1 MQFFLKKGT
10 LSHLL
15 FFSVSFF
22 SVRKAPALKWRISS
36 LASFLPKLLTLCLR
50 WVSQRKGRPLPRK
63 EVDSLLCGHQVRVS
77 ANLCPLLIWHRLVTW
92 QVSHDHWGHQQVPSG
107 LLRAKAHSGYCSFPP
122 LPHFTCGSSLQFCKV
137 DETAAPLVCTQHLWS
152 LTRSSSSPNPS
163 LGFERNYFPPTN
175 FFNFRLS
182 LIFSALTPKMP
193 ALHKAA
199 ETKAIYKCQGIGVP
213 ISEAVDTL
221 LLKGLPE
228 LLKIVGDLSDWV
240 SLERTKKEIRVR
252 YPLPWNTS

>member
-1 MQFFLKKGT
+1 MENQ
-10 LSHLL
+10 LL
-15 FFSVSFF
+15 GFFSPQAPHLVS
-22 SVRKAPALKWRISS
+22 
-36 LASFLPKLLTLCLR
+36 
-50 WVSQRKGRPLPRK
+50 
-63 EVDSLLCGHQVRVS
+63 EMDSLLCGHQVRVS

-199 ETKAIYKCQGIGVP
+199 ETKAIYKCQGIGIP

-252 YPLPWNTS
+252 YPSLKHKLAEITGMAEPTANSVSTEFLPQRNPGVSWVILQPHNKIQSLEG